1 VAVRVVDGDTVVAGA
16 RLVADWLVVVAR
28 LAVEGGAKAW
38 LVTGPGCWRPSSPA
52 APITSRPAP
61 TRPAGPNGERDL
73 AVRWSGG
80 QPWHQLDGRGA
91 SQGGHGRTVVPGREV
106 GSDGRGGAMVDAGQ
120 EPVQVVAEL
129 FSRAVGAIV
138 VACGPEHD
146 RGQLGRHIGAEADR
160 RIGGWLPAGQHGYR
174 AAADSLQ
181 VGGRIAAGGRG
192 CDGLGEAKVGHLNSA
207 VDGQQDVGRGEE
219 AMDHAAR
226 MRRGQGGAHAGGD
239 PGHPDRRQRPPIGK
253 HVGQAG
259 PLHQLADHKP
269 GTGVRPD
276 RVDGGD
282 VAMAEAGRGS
292 CLAFEP
298 LQERL
303 VGSQA
308 VDQDL
313 EGDAP
318 GPYQPD
324 HAGRTAQRH
333 SIHPRQRSAGVAG
346 PARYRRSGWVT
357 QDDPCIGG
365 RA

>member
-1 VAVRVVDGDTVVAGA
+1 MRWPGPTTCPVVVGSRALRGGGA
-16 RLVADWLVVVAR
+16 DRPAVADR
-28 LAVEGGAKAW
+28 
-38 LVTGPGCWRPSSPA
+38 R
-52 APITSRPAP
+52 
-61 TRPAGPNGERDL
+61 TRP

-80 QPWHQLDGRGA
+80 QPWHQLDCRGA

-106 GSDGRGGAMVDAGQ
+106 GSDGRGGAMVGAGQ
-120 EPVQVVAEL
+120 EPVQVVAKL
-129 FSRAVGAIV
+129 FGRAVGAIV

-160 RIGGWLPAGQHGYR
+160 RIGGWLPAGQHGYQ

-181 VGGRIAAGGRG
+181 VGGRVAVGGRG
-192 CDGLGEAKVGHLNSA
+192 CDRLGEAKVGHLNSA
-207 VDGQQDVGRGEE
+207 VDGQQDVGRGEV

-239 PGHPDRRQRPPIGK
+239 PGRPDRRQRPPIGK

-282 VAMAEAGRGS
+282 VAMAEPGRGS
-292 CLAFEP
+292 CLTFEP

-318 GPYQPD
+318 MPMSVPGLQHPGHGAAADGPADLVAVAEYLRGHGRDPTKPD

-346 PARYRRSGWVT
+346 PAGYRRSGWVT